1 MHPHVNIA
9 LRAARDAADAIVHAS
24 DRLDRIK
31 IIDKHPD
38 SFLTSMDQEADDTI
52 RYHLQKTFPSHSIHS
67 RVSGHHAGENDEPIW
82 FIDPLVGSYNFSSGH
97 PQFAVSIA
105 NATGGVV
112 KHAVLLSPLL
122 GEEFIASRGDGALLN
137 SRRIRVADHKDL
149 ENSLIGIDQAKTTA
163 ELFISL
169 VQMLLKSGA
178 ELRQSGC
185 SPLDIAQVAAG
196 RLNGGWCMYP
206 NSHSLAAA
214 NLVLAEAGGLIG
226 NESGSPDLD
235 KGQELIFGNPKI
247 FKELIRIRR
256 KVN

>member
-38 SFLTSMDQEADDTI
+38 SFLTSMDHEADDTI

-82 FIDPLVGSYNFSSGH
+82 FIDPLVGSYNFSSGQ

-149 ENSLIGIDQAKTTA
+149 ENS
-163 ELFISL
+163 
-169 VQMLLKSGA
+169 
-178 ELRQSGC
+178 
-185 SPLDIAQVAAG
+185 
-196 RLNGGWCMYP
+196 
-206 NSHSLAAA
+206 
-214 NLVLAEAGGLIG
+214 
-226 NESGSPDLD
+226 
-235 KGQELIFGNPKI
+235 
-247 FKELIRIRR
+247 
-256 KVN
+256 